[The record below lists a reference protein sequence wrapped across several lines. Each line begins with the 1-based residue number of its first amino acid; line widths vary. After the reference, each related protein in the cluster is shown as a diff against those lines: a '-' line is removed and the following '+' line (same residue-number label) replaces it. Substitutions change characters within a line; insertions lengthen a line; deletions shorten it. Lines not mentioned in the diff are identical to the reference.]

1 MIPKPPP
8 REGPLGFLYLP
19 PYRIQGVSVAG
30 ETTCVMIPEL
40 DVCFDMGEC
49 PRAALASKFVALTHG
64 HMDHIGGLA
73 YYCSQRQFQGMGT
86 GKLICDARL
95 VPAVHKMM
103 AGYVELEQQ
112 RTPYEVIPIEPEQM
126 VQIKPGVFLRA
137 FATEHT
143 APSLGYTVIE
153 KRSKLKPEFEGYPQ
167 EKLRELKERGVE
179 ITRILEIPHITFTG
193 DTRPGP
199 HLIRDD
205 VRKST
210 IIITECTFFEPDH
223 RDRAKI
229 GKHLH
234 VSDIVEWLRV
244 AECQWMVLTHVSRRT
259 HLGEARE
266 QLMKMLGPEKA
277 QRVLFLMDTRANRE
291 RYERQEAEALAHEQA
306 SGRIDASADKPVD
319 KEPVRKP

>member
-1 MIPKPPP
+1 MLPKPPP

-64 HMDHIGGLA
+64 HMDHIGGLS
-73 YYCSQRQFQGMGT
+73 YYFSQRQFQGMGT
-86 GKLICDARL
+86 GKLICDARV
-95 VPAVHKMM
+95 VPAIHKMM

-143 APSLGYTVIE
+143 APSLGYVVIE
-153 KRSKLKPEFEGYPQ
+153 KRSKLKPEFEAYPQ

-205 VRKST
+205 VRKSS
-210 IIITECTFFEPDH
+210 IIITECTFFDPEH

-266 QLMKMLGPEKA
+266 QLVKALGPEKA

-306 SGRIDASADKPVD
+306 ASSGPGDPARTRSASP
-319 KEPVRKP
+319 